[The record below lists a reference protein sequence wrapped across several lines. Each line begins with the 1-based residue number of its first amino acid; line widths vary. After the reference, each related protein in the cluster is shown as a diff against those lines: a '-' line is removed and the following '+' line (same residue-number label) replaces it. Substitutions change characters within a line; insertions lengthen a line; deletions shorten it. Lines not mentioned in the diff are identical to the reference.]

1 MLSELGHGLDIHNI
15 ETTATLLPSGDF
27 LLHSPTDASAKYDYH
42 RSFYFPR
49 RLINDSVPGSCL
61 LLSLQDFRA

>member
-42 RSFYFPR
+42 RS
-49 RLINDSVPGSCL
+49 LISPAV
-61 LLSLQDFRA
+61 